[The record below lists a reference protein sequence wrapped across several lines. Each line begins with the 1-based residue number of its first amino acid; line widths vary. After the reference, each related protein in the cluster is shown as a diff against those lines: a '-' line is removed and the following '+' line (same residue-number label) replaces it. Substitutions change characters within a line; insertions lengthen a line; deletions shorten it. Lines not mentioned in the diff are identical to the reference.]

1 MKLGLSGST
10 IKSWFQYRCE
20 RKTRY
25 ELMMPQDRA
34 AVPISDDG
42 REKSWAVL
50 GVDYEKRVMA
60 RLMSSHAVLAPSAD
74 ADSLREDV
82 ATAFMRGEVG
92 ASYAAQVN
100 LRPSKIGDLL
110 NSDALSLRRT
120 FADLVRRDV
129 TDQNNCFTVID
140 IKATRSP
147 RAFHKTQVAYYALL
161 LRAILAER
169 GIQGKVSPFGEIW
182 FIPPDGDTQ
191 GDEYCVDQ
199 FELGPYLRLVED
211 FMKVGLPEIASR
223 EVSARRDETF
233 FHLFFKCE
241 QCSYLSHCRRAIDP
255 SLPAAQRDVSAVPGL
270 SHESKRMLRQHGI
283 DTVGK
288 LAHGAKG
295 VGRLDGVNWS
305 LARKAEQLIV
315 RANAI
320 EQCAILSGVEE
331 QTFLMPPYSDV
342 VLVLL
347 VDHDPVD
354 DGMVSLGYLCSSP
367 QGEAETIEI
376 MPTASRQ
383 AEADALIAV
392 FSKVIADL
400 QAIDEHNA
408 TLNPDDPAALRAHIF
423 FYEPAESRSLQGAIE
438 RHLTDP
444 RVRSGLLHMVR
455 LFPPEDVVP
464 EPEFR
469 GIDHLPATVVRSV
482 VEQLFALPAT
492 VSYDLRQ
499 VSQAL
504 VAGGDFFE
512 PYLPEASFE
521 RPFSSL
527 LSIEIS
533 RSLREGK
540 GGAGLVDEVRSDVRQ
555 RLRSTLAI
563 IRWLELMHASR
574 VAEGKA
580 PLLRLTKRPFRFQ
593 ATFNPIDME
602 DLDVLAALELL
613 ENRSGILEALISLAL
628 PVQLR
633 VNRGTAAGPLR
644 LIKVSNSKG
653 RYNLTFQRTPSAMSS
668 EIPRGGLGLALS
680 DGSAEA
686 LLDPRKWSQM
696 NCNLLE
702 PRSFEDAS
710 LVRVWMREDVYNSPM
725 FHALRRSVP
734 DAGWWLDQ
742 TFFDVNSLKSET
754 YLRYLGER
762 VT

>member
-34 AVPISDDG
+34 GVPISDDG

-50 GVDYEKRVMA
+50 GVDFEKRVMA
-60 RLMSSHAVLAPSAD
+60 RLTKAHAVLAPGAN
-74 ADSLREDV
+74 AESLREDL
-82 ATAFMRGEVG
+82 ATAFMRGEG
-92 ASYAAQVN
+92 DASFAAQVN
-100 LRPSKIGDLL
+100 LRPSKTGDLL
-110 NSDALSLRRT
+110 TNENLTLRRT
-120 FADLVRRDV
+120 FADLVRRDAIGQ
-129 TDQNNCFTVID
+129 QNRFTVID
-140 IKATRSP
+140 IKATRNP

-169 GIQGKVSPFGEIW
+169 GIQGEVSPFGEIW
-182 FIPPDGDTQ
+182 YIPSDGDTQ
-191 GDEYCVDQ
+191 GDLHSVDR
-199 FELGPYLRLVED
+199 FDLGPYLRLVED

-223 EVSARRDETF
+223 EVSAKHDETF
-233 FHLFFKCE
+233 FHLYFKCE
-241 QCSYLSHCRRAIDP
+241 QCSYLAHCQRSIDR

-288 LAHGAKG
+288 LAHGARG
-295 VGRLDGVNWS
+295 VGRLDGANWS

-320 EQCAILSGVEE
+320 EQGLILNGVEE
-331 QTFLMPPYSDV
+331 QTFLMPPRSDV
-342 VLVLL
+342 ILVLL

-354 DGMVSLGYLCSSP
+354 DGMVSLGYLWAGPS
-367 QGEAETIEI
+367 GETETIEI
-376 MPTASRQ
+376 MPTASQQ
-383 AEADALIAV
+383 AEADALISV
-392 FSKVIADL
+392 FSKLISDL
-400 QAIDEHNA
+400 QAVDLHNSK
-408 TLNPDDPAALRAHIF
+408 LDPDDPAALRAHIY
-423 FYEPAESRSLQGAIE
+423 FYEPAESRSLQGAIQ

-444 RVRSGLLHMVR
+444 RVRAGLLHMVR
-455 LFPPEDVVP
+455 LFPPEDVIP

-469 GIDHLPATVVRSV
+469 GIDHLPATAVRTV

-492 VSYDLRQ
+492 VSYDLKQ

-504 VAGGDFFE
+504 VAGGDFLE
-512 PYLPEASFE
+512 PYVPEPSFE

-540 GGAGLVDEVRSDVRQ
+540 GVVGLVDQVRGDVSQ

-563 IRWLELMHASR
+563 VRWLESMHAKR

-593 ATFNPIDME
+593 ATFDPIDMA
-602 DLDVLAALELL
+602 DLDALTALELL
-613 ENRSGILEALISLAL
+613 ENRAGMLEALIGLAL
-628 PVQLR
+628 PAQLR
-633 VNRGTAAGPLR
+633 VSRGSAIGPLR
-644 LIKVSNSKG
+644 LIKASNAKG
-653 RYNLTFQRTPSAMSS
+653 QYTLTFRRTPSAMSA
-668 EIPRGGLGLALS
+668 EIPRGGMGLVLS
-680 DGSAEA
+680 DGSAES
-686 LLDPRKWSQM
+686 LLDPRRWAQM
-696 NCNLLE
+696 GCNLLE
-702 PRSFEDAS
+702 PRSFDDAS

-725 FHALRRSVP
+725 FNTLRRSVP
-734 DAGWWLDQ
+734 EDGWWLDQ
-742 TFFDVNSLKSET
+742 TFFDVNSAKAET
-754 YLRYLGER
+754 YLRYLGEI
-762 VT
+762 VS

>member
-25 ELMMPQDRA
+25 ELMVPQDRA
-34 AVPISDDG
+34 AVPIGDDG

-50 GVDYEKRVMA
+50 GIDFEKRVMA
-60 RLMSSHAVLAPSAD
+60 RLMRSHAILAPSAD

-82 ATAFMRGEVG
+82 ATAFMRGEG
-92 ASYAAQVN
+92 NAAYAAQVN

-110 NSDALSLRRT
+110 NSEALSLRRT

-129 TDQNNCFTVID
+129 TDQSSCFTVID

-161 LRAILAER
+161 LRAILEER
-169 GIQGKVSPFGEIW
+169 GVKGEVSPFGEIW

-191 GDEYCVDQ
+191 GDQYSVDR

-223 EVSARRDETF
+223 EVSAKRDETF

-241 QCSYLSHCRRAIDP
+241 QCSYLSHCRRAIDA
-255 SLPAAQRDVSAVPGL
+255 SLPAAQRDISAVPGL
-270 SHESKRMLRQHGI
+270 SHESKRVLRQHGI

-295 VGRLDGVNWS
+295 AGRLDGANWS
-305 LARKAEQLIV
+305 LARRAEQLIV

-320 EQCAILSGVEE
+320 EQSAVLSGVEE
-331 QTFLMPPYSDV
+331 QTFLMPPRSDV
-342 VLVLL
+342 VLVLV

-354 DGMVSLGYLCSSP
+354 DGLVSLGYLRSSP
-367 QGEAETIEI
+367 QGETETIEI
-376 MPTASRQ
+376 MPTACRQ
-383 AEADALIAV
+383 AEADALITV

-400 QAIDEHNA
+400 QAIDEHNS
-408 TLNPDDPAALRAHIF
+408 TLDPDDPAALRAHIF
-423 FYEPAESRSLQGAIE
+423 FYEPAESRSLQGAIQ

-444 RVRSGLLHMVR
+444 RVRAGLLHMVR
-455 LFPPEDVVP
+455 LFPPEDVIP

-504 VAGGDFFE
+504 VASGDFFE
-512 PYLPEASFE
+512 PYVPEASFE

-533 RSLREGK
+533 RSLRERK
-540 GGAGLVDEVRSDVRQ
+540 GGAGLIDEVRRDVWQ

-563 IRWLELMHASR
+563 IRWLERMHACR
-574 VAEGKA
+574 KAEGKA

-593 ATFNPIDME
+593 ATFDPINME
-602 DLDVLAALELL
+602 DLDALTALELL
-613 ENRSGILEALISLAL
+613 ENRSGMLEALIGLAL
-628 PVQLR
+628 PAQLR
-633 VNRGTAAGPLR
+633 VSRGTAIGPLH
-644 LIKVSNSKG
+644 LIKASHSKG
-653 RYNLTFQRTPSAMSS
+653 RYTLTFRRTPSAASA
-668 EIPRGGLGLALS
+668 EIPRGGLGLVLS

-686 LLDPRKWSQM
+686 LLDPRRWPQM
-696 NCNLLE
+696 SCNLLE
-702 PRSFEDAS
+702 PRSFDDAN
-710 LVRVWMREDVYNSPM
+710 LVCVWMREDVYNSPI

-734 DAGWWLDQ
+734 EDGWWLDQ
-742 TFFDVNSLKSET
+742 TFFDVNSVKAET
-754 YLRYLGER
+754 YLRYLGENIS
-762 VT
+762 